1 MWQIG
6 RGICFIV
13 LLFLSYID
21 IRLHRVSVRVLAVS
35 GGAAVLYQLFFGKRC
50 VWEILAG
57 AGIGLL
63 FLLIGR
69 ITKES
74 VGYGDSWGIF
84 VLGLY
89 LGFGELLT
97 VLLIAFFLL
106 AVFAVF
112 VLCVKKMSRKCFLP
126 FFPFL
131 TCGYVAAVLI
141 ERGVL

>member
-6 RGICFIV
+6 RGICFLV

-21 IRLHRVSVRVLAVS
+21 IRLHRVPINVLAVS
-35 GGAAVLYQLFFGKRC
+35 GAAAILYQLVFGGSC

-63 FLLIGR
+63 FLLIGWT
-69 ITKES
+69 TKES
-74 VGYGDSWGIF
+74 VGYGDGWGIF

-97 VLLIAFFLL
+97 VLLLSFFLL
-106 AVFAVF
+106 AISAVF
-112 VLCVKKMSRKCFLP
+112 VLCVKKMSRKYIFP

-131 TCGYVAAVLI
+131 TGGYVAAVLI

>member
-6 RGICFIV
+6 RGVCFIV
-13 LLFLSYID
+13 LLFLSYMD
-21 IRLHRVSVRVLAVS
+21 IKLHRVPIKVLAVS
-35 GGAAVLYQLFFGKRC
+35 GSAAVLYHLIFGEC
-50 VWEILAG
+50 CIWEILGG

-63 FLLIGR
+63 FLLISR
-69 ITKES
+69 ITGES
-74 VGYGDSWGIF
+74 VGYGDGWGIF

-97 VLLIAFFLL
+97 VLLISFFLL
-106 AVFAVF
+106 ALFAVF
-112 VLCVKKMSRKCFLP
+112 VLGVKKMSRKYAFP

-131 TCGYVAAVLI
+131 AGGYAAAVFI

>member
-21 IRLHRVSVRVLAVS
+21 IRLHRVPVKVLAVS
-35 GGAAVLYQLFFGKRC
+35 GAAAVLYQFVFGECC

-74 VGYGDSWGIF
+74 VGYGDGWGIF

-97 VLLIAFFLL
+97 VLLISFFLL
-106 AVFAVF
+106 AIFAVF
-112 VLCVKKMSRKCFLP
+112 VLCLKKMPRKCAFP

-131 TCGYVAAVLI
+131 TGGYVAAALI